1 MIPPLPTAGTQSHAY
16 LRPRCGLCA
25 VFVKPGERFVALI
38 GETDSSAPLYRTQSL
53 SFTDHSQFVDDVYLC
68 RSYPCNYCESLTEC
82 VPIHSD
88 CLGVFLQN
96 GHQHDA
102 WNRLWIMAAWQ
113 TPWQTPWI
121 GSEHPQFHL
130 EPEDVS
136 TSSSAVAQIL
146 GFPKLNLLP
155 SEIIQAIRLHS
166 IDSPLWR
173 LRTAQRLALTA
184 SQDDFKGSASI
195 QLSEIVS
202 WARGREPITA
212 KASPQL
218 PIVRF
223 TLDAFGIQRI
233 ERLSSYSDYTN
244 EQSSSDSRVF
254 AFIDQRFIEYRHNNL
269 EEDDDSEDA
278 TQSDAVICFQLG
290 RARFQ
295 FKNRLSY
302 PWLWNTPSPA
312 IKTISIHPGTLIT
325 SEEQPE
331 DAIVIYEATPK
342 TPLDGPLTHPLLS
355 PFGSF
360 YERLSET
367 ATASLRPSEYRLHMY
382 TIMVDMCTMQ
392 FRTISLDRVTG
403 LTFFY
408 TPYKMYGIHGHTV
421 EEPSA
426 VQTLK
431 RLPRNLQ
438 DRLIWVYV
446 PIPPGE
452 RILVSRYVVSSKLS
466 FYVLS
471 LTLQIRMRLAGD
483 MVIGRS
489 QSHHDEEHSIL
500 ESPPAA
506 LVFREGLFNH
516 ATYFGVVVRND
527 STADRI
533 ATICSPRT
541 ASPLASSILSTAPL
555 NGVTRVDVY
564 ASQYTGLCVG
574 ILLHYQNGAQMT
586 LDMLKTHNGRRL
598 SLRGK

>member
-1 MIPPLPTAGTQSHAY
+1 MAPPLPTAGTQSHVY
-16 LRPRCGLCA
+16 LRSRCGLCG
-25 VFVKPGERFVALI
+25 VFVKPGERFVA
-38 GETDSSAPLYRTQSL
+38 Y
-53 SFTDHSQFVDDVYLC
+53 
-68 RSYPCNYCESLTEC
+68 
-82 VPIHSD
+82 

-96 GHQHDA
+96 GQQHDD
-102 WNRLWIMAAWQ
+102 WNRLWVLAAWQ
-113 TPWQTPWI
+113 TPWQTPRI
-121 GSEHPQFHL
+121 GLEHPQFHL

-136 TSSSAVAQIL
+136 ISSSTVAQVL

-184 SQDDFKGSASI
+184 SQDDSKGSTSI

-202 WARGREPITA
+202 WARGREPITT
-212 KASPQL
+212 KASLQP

-233 ERLSSYSDYTN
+233 ERLSSYSNYTD
-244 EQSSSDSRVF
+244 EQSSSNSRVF
-254 AFIDQRFIEYRHNNL
+254 AFVDQRFIEYRHNDL
-269 EEDDDSEDA
+269 EEDDNSGDSA
-278 TQSDAVICFQLG
+278 QSDTVIIFQLG

-295 FKNRLSY
+295 FRNRLSY

-325 SEEQPE
+325 SEKQPE
-331 DAIVIYEATPK
+331 DTIVIYEATTK
-342 TPLDGPLTHPLLS
+342 TPLDGPFTHPVVS

-367 ATASLRPSEYRLHMY
+367 AITSLRPSEYRLHMY
-382 TIMVDMCTMQ
+382 TIMVDMCTMK

-408 TPYKMYGIHGHTV
+408 TPYRMYGIHGHTV
-421 EEPSA
+421 DEPSA
-426 VQTLK
+426 VHTLE

-452 RILVSRYVVSSKLS
+452 RILGMGQVDQFCNMMNCS
-466 FYVLS
+466 F
-471 LTLQIRMRLAGD
+471 TIRMKLAGD

-489 QSHHDEEHSIL
+489 QFHNDEEHSIL

-506 LVFREGLFNH
+506 LVFREGFPPYPVL
-516 ATYFGVVVRND
+516 VP
-527 STADRI
+527 
-533 ATICSPRT
+533 PR
-541 ASPLASSILSTAPL
+541 
-555 NGVTRVDVY
+555 
-564 ASQYTGLCVG
+564 
-574 ILLHYQNGAQMT
+574 H
-586 LDMLKTHNGRRL
+586 
-598 SLRGK
+598 